1 MRVTSNMFPD
11 SLANQFNRIG
21 LRLQQLQAQ
30 AASGQRIRLPEDD
43 PSAMR
48 RVLDLQT
55 EARTISQYR
64 ENIARLQERS
74 TATYDV
80 MQAVKR
86 LSDRAGE
93 IATLADDTKS
103 PAELQI
109 FAAEVTQ
116 LIEQAAQLMNSKHQ
130 GDYLFG
136 GTIAN
141 QPPFVV
147 SKNATGQ
154 VTGVAY
160 QGNENVSEVEI
171 AEGVT
176 LAVQVPGVNTSG
188 AGAQGFV
195 SDTRTGADFFGHLIS
210 LQNNLLAGDTG
221 AINSADLPALQNDEQ
236 QIISQM
242 ATTGA
247 MQARMEAAAKI
258 AETRD
263 ASIENL
269 ISTQADADLA
279 DVVVRLNQT
288 QVAYQAALQSG
299 ARMLNLSLLDY
310 LR

>member
-1 MRVTSNMFPD
+1 MFPD

-21 LRLQQLQAQ
+21 IRLQQLQAQ

-48 RVLDLQT
+48 RVLDLQA
-55 EARTISQYR
+55 EARTIGQYQ

-86 LSDRAGE
+86 ISDRAGE
-93 IATLADDTKS
+93 IATMADDTRS
-103 PAELQI
+103 PQELRI

-130 GDYLFG
+130 GDHLFG
-136 GTIAN
+136 GTITD

-160 QGNENVSEVEI
+160 QGNQVVPEVEI

-176 LAVQVPGVNTSG
+176 LTVNVPGVNPTG
-188 AGAQGFV
+188 TGAQGFV
-195 SDTRTGADFFGHLIS
+195 SDSRTGADFFAHLIS
-210 LQNNLLAGDTG
+210 LQDNLLAGDTA
-221 AINSADLPALQNDEQ
+221 AINGVDLPTLQNDEQ

-247 MQARMEAAAKI
+247 MQARMEAALSVA
-258 AETRD
+258 ATRD